1 MKRHIKVIAL
11 ILVLVMVSSF
21 LFACKKE
28 QTKQYVGKVNGM
40 NIPDGVFIN
49 YFFYEM
55 NDETSTENWKEEYK
69 TLYGKERYDAL
80 VKAKIGDKSYF
91 EYILDNAIEETR
103 LFLIEYQVFSA
114 KDTWPKESE
123 KNEIKK
129 NAETYI
135 EQMSSYYGTSFGV
148 STPED
153 FVKAAYCMQYDEL
166 IEFFVMSGCLT
177 SYKDSIE
184 STVQVTDDIVKSY
197 FEENKKTF
205 NTVEV
210 RHSLLKFPDK
220 ADKDDKAE
228 LLEDAQ
234 ELVDKYNEGK
244 ITFDDIMKESEDVGQ
259 DNKPNNDGYYT
270 VYEGAGFVKAFEE
283 WGLKQT
289 EASDKI
295 EIVETEHGYHIM
307 KCTKVLDTT
316 DKDVYDRVKSAYI
329 QEKAIKLVEEEI
341 KPYKEDSK
349 YKITSYNKE
358 YAMKLAK
365 RAVTG
370 EFEDENAAGSSASAT
385 GSANATATPAATS
398 APENKDAEMDKT
410 VVGKYRG
417 DDIYKA
423 CYAQFFSQAMNKC
436 LEDYDFTEINNLK
449 DEKEYFAALKEL
461 FKKEYKDGKTYLEYS
476 KEEALNLMLDFL
488 ATKDMAIAADKG
500 FSDEK
505 KSEYLNELDQEIDS
519 MLAYY
524 GESYNAKTRDEL
536 VQKLMGMNVNDYKQI
551 YVDQMLVDDY
561 SASVIDDIETDG
573 VDLKAY
579 YEKDVDSY
587 RVVTVRLI
595 SKSLL
600 DNKDEL
606 ISAEEQAKVEKLI
619 NTLKDKYEKG
629 DSAEALAVGYSDSLG
644 SNKGLVDLTNKTAAV
659 TRAIRDWAFAQTEV
673 GAVTIIKTN
682 SSYELVVIEGLADYN
697 GIKGTIATKDF
708 KIDAIHDAV
717 ESAYKSETFNNQVD
731 KFIKDNNLKIDNVV
745 EEVVES
751 VVESYL
757 AHLDEDAKDAE
768 EKNEETTDK

>member
-21 LFACKKE
+21 LFACKD
-28 QTKQYVGKVNGM
+28 KQEKQFVGKVNGM

-55 NDETSTENWKEEYK
+55 DDESSTENWKEEYS

-80 VKAKIGDKSYF
+80 VKAKVGDKSYF
-91 EYILDNAIEETR
+91 EYILDNALEETR
-103 LFLIEYQVFSA
+103 LFLIEYQVFSK
-114 KDTWPKESE
+114 KDTWPKESAID
-123 KNEIKK
+123 EIKK

-166 IEFFVMSGCLT
+166 IEFFVMSGALT

-184 STVQVTDDIVKSY
+184 STVQVSDDIVKSY
-197 FEENKKTF
+197 FEENTKTF

-210 RHSLLKFPDK
+210 RHSLLKFPDN

-228 LLEDAQ
+228 LLEEAQ
-234 ELVDKYNEGK
+234 ELVDKYNAGE
-244 ITFDDIMKESEDVGQ
+244 ITFDDIMKESEDVDQ

-270 VYEGAGFVKAFEE
+270 VYEGAGFVEAFEE
-283 WGLKQT
+283 WGVKQT

-295 EIVETEHGYHIM
+295 EIVETEYGYHIM

-316 DKDVYDRVKSAYI
+316 DKDVYDRVKSAYV
-329 QEKAIKLVEEEI
+329 QEQATKLVEEEL

-370 EFEDENAAGSSASAT
+370 EFEEENAAGSSAAAT
-385 GSANATATPAATS
+385 GSASASATPAAT
-398 APENKDAEMDKT
+398 ATPEKKDAELDKT
-410 VVGKYRG
+410 VVAKYRG

-423 CYAQFFSQAMNKC
+423 YYAQFFSQAMNKC
-436 LEDYDFTEINNLK
+436 LEDYDFTEINSLK

-461 FKKEYKDGKTYLEYS
+461 FNKEYKDGKTYIEYS
-476 KEEALNLMLDFL
+476 KEEALNIMLEFL
-488 ATKDMAIAADKG
+488 ATKDMAIAADEG

-505 KSEYLNELDQEIDS
+505 KSELLTELDGQIDS

-524 GESYNAKTRDEL
+524 GESYNAETRDEII
-536 VQKLMGMNVNDYKQI
+536 QKLMGMNVNDYKQI
-551 YVDQMLVDDY
+551 YIDQMLIDDY
-561 SASVIDDIETDG
+561 SSSVIDDIETDD
-573 VDLKAY
+573 VDLKAF

-587 RVVTVRLI
+587 RVVTIRMI

-600 DNKDEL
+600 DTKGEL
-606 ISAEEQAKVEKLI
+606 ISEEEQAKLETLI
-619 NTLKDKYEKG
+619 NTLKEKYEKG
-629 DSAEALAVGYSDSLG
+629 DSAEALAVAYSDYLG
-644 SNKGLVDLTNKTAAV
+644 SNNGLVDLTNKSAAV
-659 TRAIRDWAFAQTEV
+659 TRAIRDWAFEQTEI
-673 GAVTIIKTN
+673 GAVTVVKTN

-697 GIKGTIATKDF
+697 GIKGIVATENF
-708 KIDAIHDAV
+708 KIDSIHDAV
-717 ESAYKSETFNNQVD
+717 ENAYKSNVFEEQVD
-731 KFIKDNNLKIDNVV
+731 KFIKDNDLKFENVV
-745 EEVVES
+745 EEVMDS
-751 VVESYL
+751 VVDSYL
-757 AHLDEDAKDAE
+757 QHLDEDAKDAE
-768 EKNEETTDK
+768 EKDEETTDK